1 MKLFLNIGVG
11 FIGGLIFGFFI
22 GQKITKKKYENLA
35 DEEVES
41 VKKTFEKFQRERTES
56 NIKESFKKE
65 KEKPIDYSEQLP
77 VEANKTELGFSKKEM
92 EEYTDYSKPYRGT
105 PESENRI
112 AGEPLSKMESSFDK
126 GKVPYLIT
134 PEEFADSHYESKS
147 LFYYVDKILTDDDY
161 NVILNPEE
169 LLGPGA
175 LENFG
180 MYESD
185 AVHIRDDS
193 KGIDY
198 EVLLDERHYKKV
210 KASFSPKKTENLILP
225 EED

>member
-1 MKLFLNIGVG
+1 MKLFLNIGIGFVG
-11 FIGGLIFGFFI
+11 GITFGFFV

-41 VKKTFEKFQRERTES
+41 VKKTFEKFQSERAES
-56 NIKESFKKE
+56 NIKESSKKE
-65 KEKPIDYSEQLP
+65 KEDLIDYSEHLP
-77 VEANKTELGFSKKEM
+77 VETNKTEIGFSKKEM
-92 EEYTDYSKPYRGT
+92 EEYIDYSKPYRGT

-112 AGEPLSKMESSFDK
+112 AGEPLSKREGSFDE
-126 GKVPYLIT
+126 GKLPYLIT

-147 LFYYVDKILTDDDY
+147 LFYYVDKVLTDDDY

-169 LLGPGA
+169 LLGPDA

-185 AVHIRDDS
+185 AIHIRDDS
-193 KGIDY
+193 KGMDY

-210 KASFSPKKTENLILP
+210 KASFSPKKTENFISLD
-225 EED
+225 ED